1 MNACDTGFFVE
12 YLNANGAAAEV
23 WEAARAR
30 KQKLIVSVVS
40 LYELRRL
47 ALKGVIEPQRTK
59 TLLTLLPSLCQVVYL
74 GEESSELLKHA
85 ARLAHGNALSMADSL
100 ILASALSLGAS
111 KLYTTDSD
119 MAKYQG
125 KDGPSIELL

>member
-1 MNACDTGFFVE
+1 M
-12 YLNANGAAAEV
+12 
-23 WEAARAR
+23 
-30 KQKLIVSVVS
+30 
-40 LYELRRL
+40 
-47 ALKGVIEPQRTK
+47 
-59 TLLTLLPSLCQVVYL
+59 TLLPSLCQVVYL
-74 GEESSELLKHA
+74 GEESSELLEHA

-125 KDGPSIELL
+125 KDGPIIELL